1 MIETGGRGPVLVD
14 DAHDTPGIHRSG
26 STVVSVQLDPAESE
40 RTPLPESELRALGLP
55 LDPPKDLA
63 RTAEVARELSDAEQ
77 ESRQRLGWWLLVGAA
92 VFFLAE
98 TLYAGFAGKRPTP
111 VTP

>member
-1 MIETGGRGPVLVD
+1 MDRNVARGPLLVND
-14 DAHDTPGIHRSG
+14 THETPGIHRAG

-63 RTAEVARELSDAEQ
+63 RSAEVAKELSNAD
-77 ESRQRLGWWLLVGAA
+77 RKAA
-92 VFFLAE
+92 SAS
-98 TLYAGFAGKRPTP
+98 AGGC
-111 VTP
+111 